1 VVLEKE
7 WKQSTGSKAL
17 LSTGIHR
24 SGQGAGIITIL
35 GVKEEG
41 GTRRR
46 TESNFDTVI
55 PDEVSGGG
63 CLATSKRPGHADEE

>member
-7 WKQSTGSKAL
+7 WKPSMGSKAS
-17 LSTGIHR
+17 LSREIHR
-24 SGQGAGIITIL
+24 SGQGTGIIAIL

-41 GTRRR
+41 GTRWR
-46 TESNFDTVI
+46 TESSFDTVI